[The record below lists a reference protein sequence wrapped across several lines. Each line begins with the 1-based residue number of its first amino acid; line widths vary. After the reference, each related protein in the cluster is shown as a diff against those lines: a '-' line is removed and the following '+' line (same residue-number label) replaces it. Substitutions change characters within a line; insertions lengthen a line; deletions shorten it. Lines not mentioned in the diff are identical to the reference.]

1 MKINVDRMA
10 TLAGLGKASK
20 NNKLNESMQYEEDMN
35 SEIADTIL
43 RRDNDDDLDQ
53 VDDNESMEE
62 MYHDD
67 MDELIEIDEIEL
79 VQELRRA
86 KKMMIESKRINHKQK
101 LQEQNL
107 KKIIEEEVQN
117 IFGELELN
125 LNADWIYGKNKP
137 TRSKKGHTAQGSFL
151 KGVGFK

>member
-1 MKINVDRMA
+1 
-10 TLAGLGKASK
+10 
-20 NNKLNESMQYEEDMN
+20 MN

>member
-20 NNKLNESMQYEEDMN
+20 SNSLNENMQYEEDMT
-35 SEIADTIL
+35 SEFDGGIGMDEI
-43 RRDNDDDLDQ
+43 DNTGDLDE
-53 VDDNESMEE
+53 VD
-62 MYHDD
+62 DD
-67 MDELIEIDEIEL
+67 MDELIEVDEVEL

-86 KKMMIESKRINHKQK
+86 KKVMMETKRLNQKQN

-117 IFGELELN
+117 IFGELDLN

-137 TRSKKGHTAQGSFL
+137 RRSKKGHTAQGSFL